1 MIRFLALLVL
11 LLPLSVQAGEEVV
24 LGLSQDKV
32 AITARFDG
40 SEILIF
46 GAVKR
51 DAPIP
56 DEPLDVIIAIAG
68 PSSPATL
75 RRKERKF
82 GIWVNAASV
91 DIAAAPSFYAVATTR
106 PFKQVLQPQ
115 EDLQHGVSLE
125 RHIRAI
131 ITPGMKENASKF
143 TEALLRIRREEGVY
157 QMQEGA
163 VTIDQQTLFRASI
176 ALPSNLTEGAYR
188 TRIYL
193 TRKGQVVSHFET
205 EIDVRK
211 VGLERFL
218 FNLAQEQATVYGLLS
233 LALAVVAGWLASAIF
248 RLIRLS

>member
-1 MIRFLALLVL
+1 MIRVLAALFL
-11 LLPLSVQAGEEVV
+11 LLPLAATAAEEVV

-40 SEILIF
+40 SEILVF

-51 DAPIP
+51 ETPIP
-56 DEPLDVIIAIAG
+56 DAPLDVIIAIAG
-68 PSSPATL
+68 PSGPATL
-75 RRKERKF
+75 RRKDRKF

-91 DIAAAPSFYAVATTR
+91 QIASAPSFYAVATTR
-106 PFKQVLQPQ
+106 PFEQVLHPF
-115 EDLQHGVSLE
+115 EDLRSGVSLE
-125 RHIRAI
+125 RHIRAV
-131 ITPGMKENASKF
+131 ITPGMKENAHDF
-143 TEALLRIRREEGVY
+143 TEALLRIRRAEGVY

-163 VTIDQQTLFRASI
+163 VTIDQQTLFRTSI

-193 TRKGQVVSHFET
+193 TRKGQVVSSFET

-218 FNLAQEQATVYGLLS
+218 FNLAQEQAALYGLLS
-233 LALAVVAGWLASAIF
+233 LALAVFAGWLASAIF

>member
-1 MIRFLALLVL
+1 MIRVLAALFL
-11 LLPLSVQAGEEVV
+11 LLPLAATAAEEVV

-40 SEILIF
+40 SEILVF

-51 DAPIP
+51 ETPIP
-56 DEPLDVIIAIAG
+56 DAPLDVIIAIAG
-68 PSSPATL
+68 PSGPATL
-75 RRKERKF
+75 RRKDRKF

-91 DIAAAPSFYAVATTR
+91 QIASAPSFYAVATTR
-106 PFKQVLQPQ
+106 PFEQVLHPF
-115 EDLQHGVSLE
+115 EDLRYRVSLE
-125 RHIRAI
+125 RHIRAV
-131 ITPGMKENASKF
+131 ITPGMKENAHDF
-143 TEALLRIRREEGVY
+143 TEALLRIRRAEGVY

-163 VTIDQQTLFRASI
+163 VTIDQQTLFRTSI

-193 TRKGQVVSHFET
+193 TRKGQVVSSFET

-218 FNLAQEQATVYGLLS
+218 FNLAQEQAALYGLLS
-233 LALAVVAGWLASAIF
+233 LALAVFAGWLASAIF

>member
-1 MIRFLALLVL
+1 MIRVLAALFL
-11 LLPLSVQAGEEVV
+11 LLPLAATAAEEVV

-40 SEILIF
+40 SEILVF

-51 DAPIP
+51 ETPIP
-56 DEPLDVIIAIAG
+56 DAPLDVIIAIAG
-68 PSSPATL
+68 PSGPATL
-75 RRKERKF
+75 RRKDRKF
-82 GIWVNAASV
+82 GIWVNADSVQIAS
-91 DIAAAPSFYAVATTR
+91 APSFYAVATTR
-106 PFKQVLQPQ
+106 PFEQVLHPF
-115 EDLQHGVSLE
+115 EDLRYGVSLE
-125 RHIRAI
+125 RHIRAV
-131 ITPGMKENASKF
+131 ITPGMKENAHDF
-143 TEALLRIRREEGVY
+143 TEALLRIRRAEGVY

-163 VTIDQQTLFRASI
+163 VTIDQQTLFRTSI

-193 TRKGQVVSHFET
+193 TRKGQVVSSFET

-218 FNLAQEQATVYGLLS
+218 FNLAQEQAALYGLLS
-233 LALAVVAGWLASAIF
+233 LALAVFAGWLASAIF